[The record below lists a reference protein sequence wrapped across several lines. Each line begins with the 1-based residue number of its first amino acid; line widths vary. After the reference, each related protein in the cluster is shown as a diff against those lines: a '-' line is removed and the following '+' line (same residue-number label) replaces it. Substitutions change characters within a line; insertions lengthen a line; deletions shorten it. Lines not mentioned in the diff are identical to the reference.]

1 MSRETSVGKH
11 AERPSGQIYFYIDAR
26 VRDGTRIYFR
36 GNNCNMTYVGITKNI
51 QAVKGIDVQY
61 DDRRSKLLPGD
72 KPFDVK
78 TYMVTENTALKAAL
92 RNDSSTA
99 AMDGFCVL
107 DGVQY
112 VNTGIIDP
120 HEMISGMH
128 NMLNNTVVQEH

>member
-36 GNNCNMTYVGITKNI
+36 GNNCNMTYVGITNNI
-51 QAVKGIDVQY
+51 QAIKGIDEQY
-61 DDRRSKLLPGD
+61 GICGSKLLPGD
-72 KPFDVK
+72 KPVDVI
-78 TYMVTENTALKAAL
+78 TYMVTENTALMAAL

-99 AMDGFCVL
+99 AMDGFSVL
-107 DGVQY
+107 DDVQY
-112 VNTGIIDP
+112 VRTDIIDP

-128 NMLNNTVVQEH
+128 NMLNNTVVHEH